1 MPSPLRERRKNSSR
15 NTLVVCTR
23 TLTKEGNVIRLKYIK
38 KCPKLQVFV
47 FAIID
52 SRVCF
57 MLLGQTN
64 ISSMRSSLQVKKRC
78 FHLAGSERLGLFVPV
93 AV

>member
-38 KCPKLQVFV
+38 KLQVFV

>member
-1 MPSPLRERRKNSSR
+1 VPSPLRERRKNSSR

-38 KCPKLQVFV
+38 KLQVFV